1 MDIIS
6 QPDACEIMPYEQAI
20 YTQKHYCCARCYGQL
35 GAYRVPGDTS
45 KLKVMCW
52 NPNCNGTGFVTRK
65 YAEAQRQQSAGDLAE
80 ARYNLSKTLGLK
92 TCTPD
97 QALKDLGF

>member
-6 QPDACEIMPYEQAI
+6 HPDAGEIMPYEQAVFI
-20 YTQKHYCCARCYGQL
+20 QQHYCCARCYGQL

-45 KLKVMCW
+45 KLKVLCW
-52 NPNCNGTGFVTRK
+52 SPNCNGSGFVTRK
-65 YAEAQRQQSAGDLAE
+65 YAETQRQQSAGNYAE
-80 ARYNLSKTLGLK
+80 ALWNLSDILPNKT
-92 TCTPD
+92 TPD